1 MSSDGYFDDELD
13 SAFLNEV
20 DAIEAAHLPP
30 KKPTPVVNDSDDFD
44 FSMDFDDAEL
54 QQLDNFIEDSL
65 QGKAAPVPGPS
76 RMRQTTL
83 WGQAPP
89 EASTS
94 KPKPV
99 AKSFTRTASAP
110 FGKPARKTKEWDRTA
125 FAKSGWKKPK
135 EKPKAHDDDEGNEEE
150 EEVVEFEQFPAPFV
164 SRMSKCFLPFYCA
177 NPCLVGYV
185 RFAS

>member
-1 MSSDGYFDDELD
+1 MSSDGFFDDELD
-13 SAFLNEV
+13 SAFLNEL
-20 DAIEAAHLPP
+20 DAIEAAHLQPT
-30 KKPTPVVNDSDDFD
+30 KPTPAVNDSDDFD
-44 FSMDFDDAEL
+44 FSMDFNDVEL

-89 EASTS
+89 EPSAS
-94 KPKPV
+94 KPKP
-99 AKSFTRTASAP
+99 ASRSFTRTTSTP

-135 EKPKAHDDDEGNEEE
+135 EKPKAPDDEEGNEDENEE
-150 EEVVEFEQFPAPFV
+150 VEFEQFPAPFV
-164 SRMSKCFLPFYCA
+164 SRTSQHLLQNILLILCT
-177 NPCLVGYV
+177 VGYV
-185 RFAS
+185 ESAV